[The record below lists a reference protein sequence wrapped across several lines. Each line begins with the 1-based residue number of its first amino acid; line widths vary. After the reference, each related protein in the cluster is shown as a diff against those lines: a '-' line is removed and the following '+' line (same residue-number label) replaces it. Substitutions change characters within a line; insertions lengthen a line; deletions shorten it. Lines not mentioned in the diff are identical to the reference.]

1 MKNPSLQQ
9 KDFLFQGDT
18 YCLTDISS
26 FLPLGKILTRICM
39 VKSEKKKLPKSDRK
53 KTKVAQPVSW
63 LHIFL
68 LIAFTFLLYSNS
80 INHDYALDDDIVT
93 RLNSYV
99 QKGLSGIPDIFSH
112 GMLKGFNNINDRFSP
127 YRPLPLMTF
136 AVEKQF
142 FGNNPVAH
150 HFFNVIYYV
159 ICVTVVFL
167 LLQKLFPDTN
177 ILFPFSMAL
186 LFAAHPIHTEVVA
199 NIKSRDEILSLLFA
213 ALAFLL
219 LMNKITEIEKGKIL
233 LAPSI
238 FFFLSLLAKESAIT
252 LGMIVPLMLY
262 FFTQLNISKILKS
275 SLPFAGAA
283 IIYLLIRI
291 SVQDNVPSAD
301 DKMDIINN
309 TLAAAPDLAHRYAT
323 AVQIIGKYLLLL
335 IAPVT
340 LSADYSYAQ
349 IPIVGWSDWKAF
361 VPLLVILSLLVFSFI
376 SFKKK
381 EPLSFCVL
389 YFFITMI
396 MVSNIFMQIGATLAE
411 RFLFV
416 PSLSVCIAIPVL
428 LVRISKQN
436 VKNITLTHSRV
447 FSGVIGVILLL
458 FSLKTISRNSDWKN
472 NYTLFTAGLLSAPNS
487 ASAHSSYA
495 SELRRKAEQ
504 EPMSL
509 EQRQKLLDE
518 SVEEYWKALK
528 IYPKYA
534 EASYNMGVSFWDG
547 NNIDSAAAAYRR
559 TILINPNYQNALNNL
574 GVYYIK
580 KSKYDSAII
589 IYKTLIRK
597 NPEYAQAYANIGA
610 AYHNIRSYDSALYYY
625 NKALLLNPN
634 NENVLNNIKSI
645 NNLKSGI

>member
-1 MKNPSLQQ
+1 
-9 KDFLFQGDT
+9 
-18 YCLTDISS
+18 
-26 FLPLGKILTRICM
+26 M
-39 VKSEKKKLPKSDRK
+39 VKSEKKKILKSERK
-53 KTKVAQPVSW
+53 KSKVTQPVSW
-63 LHIFL
+63 LHILL

-127 YRPLPLMTF
+127 YRPLPLMTL
-136 AVEKQF
+136 AIEKQF

-159 ICVTVVFL
+159 ICVVMVYL
-167 LLQKLFPDTN
+167 LLQKLFSHTST
-177 ILFPFSMAL
+177 LVPFSIAL
-186 LFAAHPIHTEVVA
+186 LFAAHPVHTEVVA
-199 NIKSRDEILSLLFA
+199 NIKSRDEIISLLFA

-219 LMNKITEIEKGKIL
+219 MMNKTTEIQKGKIVVAPAVCL
-233 LAPSI
+233 LFSM
-238 FFFLSLLAKESAIT
+238 LAKESAIT
-252 LGMIVPLMLY
+252 LVVVAPLLLY
-262 FFTQLNISKILKS
+262 FFTNLNVTKIVKAG
-275 SLPFAGAA
+275 LPFAGAA
-283 IIYLLIRI
+283 IIYMLIRI

-309 TLAAAPDLAHRYAT
+309 TLAAAPNLAHRYAT
-323 AVQIIGKYLLLL
+323 AVQIIGRYLLLL

-349 IPIVGWSDWKAF
+349 IPVVNWSDWKAL
-361 VPLLVILSLLVFSFI
+361 VSLLVILSLLVFSI
-376 SFKKK
+376 VSFKKRN
-381 EPLSFCVL
+381 PLSFCIL

-411 RFLFV
+411 RFLFT
-416 PSLSVCIAIPVL
+416 PSLSVCIAIPIL
-428 LVRISKQN
+428 LVSISKQDIRN
-436 VKNITLTHSRV
+436 VTLSRSRV

-458 FSLKTISRNSDWKN
+458 FSVKTISRNNEWKN
-472 NYTLFTAGLLSAPNS
+472 NFTLFKAGLKSAPHS

-495 SELRRKAEQ
+495 SELRRQAEQ
-504 EPMSL
+504 EPMNV

-518 SVEEYWKALK
+518 SVAEYWKALK

-559 TILINPNYQNALNNL
+559 TISINPDYLNAWNNL

-580 KSKYDSAII
+580 KAKYDSAII

-597 NPEYAQAYANIGA
+597 SPEYSGAYANIGA
-610 AYHNIRSYDSALYYY
+610 AYHNIRNYDSALYYY
-625 NKALLLNPN
+625 NKALMLNPN
-634 NENVLNNIKSI
+634 NENVRNNINIINGLKSI
-645 NNLKSGI
+645 N